1 MQGIVTALAGILL
14 IVFESVALRVLGI
27 SVMVPQLCVFLAFR
41 VHDTN
46 FVLRPLVALIGAQ
59 PEVQRGLHEVLLFAA
74 VADVCTGG
82 PRGYYALGLTLSF
95 LVASVMS
102 KRSGVLVI
110 VIVTTGCVVLTDC
123 SALIAAALFR
133 SGIGPLSTLV
143 TLTPVIAIWTGLCTL
158 PVALLF
164 DRIDGLALRREQ
176 SATGFG

>member
-27 SVMVPQLCVFLAFR
+27 SVMVPQLCVFL
-41 VHDTN
+41 V
-46 FVLRPLVALIGAQ
+46 VYVAMRRSFDQGAA
-59 PEVQRGLHEVLLFAA
+59 LTLLFAA
-74 VADVCTGG
+74 VADLCTGG